1 MTIKDIVELA
11 SVYLQLEDV
20 LSTSDFSSSL
30 NASVNP
36 QVTADEITTRNINL
50 LIRCTSLVLSEIA
63 TDFIKLKKQETLP
76 VVNSQISYNAFSE
89 NVLDV
94 LKVKTL
100 GEMPLKFKKHPE
112 AVMVNHDGNVLV
124 EYRYLP
130 ASYKA
135 LSDEIVGFDLVPARI
150 IAYGVASEY
159 SFISGMNSEASIW
172 DERFKNAMLSLS
184 KKSGNIPPRRW

>member
-20 LSTSDFSSSL
+20 LSTSNFSSSL
-30 NASVNP
+30 NANTNP
-36 QVTADEITTRNINL
+36 QVTADELTTRTVNL

-63 TDFIKLKKQETLP
+63 TDFIKLKKEENVKCENNT
-76 VVNSQISYNAFSE
+76 VNYNQLSE
-89 NVLDV
+89 NVLDI

-100 GEMPLKFKKHPE
+100 GEMPLKFKKRPE
-112 AVMVNHDGNVLV
+112 GIEINYDGEVMI
-124 EYRYLP
+124 EYAYLP
-130 ASYKA
+130 ASYQA
-135 LSDEIVGFDLVPARI
+135 LSDEIAGFDLIPARI

-159 SFISGMNSEASIW
+159 SFISGMNSEASMW

-184 KKSGNIPPRRW
+184 KKSGYIPPRRW